1 MPLILEASSWEDGV
15 YKAATMGSET
25 TAAIVG
31 EVGIVRRDPMAMLP
45 FCGYHIG
52 DYFKHWLNI
61 GSKSRNPP
69 RIFNVNWFRK
79 DANGKFA
86 WPGFGHNMRVLK
98 WIVERC
104 QGRAEAAETSLGL
117 VPRYEDLTWEG
128 LNFTREQY
136 SRVMWTDGVAWTK
149 ELASHDKLFETIGD
163 KLPDAIR
170 IQRKKMGER
179 IGGMA
184 E

>member
-1 MPLILEASSWEDGV
+1 
-15 YKAATMGSET
+15 
-25 TAAIVG
+25 
-31 EVGIVRRDPMAMLP
+31 
-45 FCGYHIG
+45 
-52 DYFKHWLNI
+52 
-61 GSKSRNPP
+61 
-69 RIFNVNWFRK
+69 
-79 DANGKFA
+79 
-86 WPGFGHNMRVLK
+86 MRVLK

-104 QGRAEAAETSLGL
+104 QGRAEATETSLGL

-136 SRVMWTDGVAWTK
+136 SRVMSTDGAAWTK

-170 IQRKKMGER
+170 VQRKKIGER
-179 IGGMA
+179 IGEMA